1 MSDHFHHTAHDGPP
15 SLPLTV
21 VHDLL
26 SGRLMIPAT
35 AVTLLLRTI
44 AAGWTAS
51 PCDDTDCRRTA
62 ELYAADLT
70 GYADQL
76 DVECIA
82 ATGRE
87 ADPAD

>member
-1 MSDHFHHTAHDGPP
+1 MSDHFDHTAADG
-15 SLPLTV
+15 LPLTV

-26 SGRLMIPAT
+26 SGQLMMPTA

-44 AAGWTAS
+44 AANWTAS

-76 DVECIA
+76 DVQCIA
-82 ATGRE
+82 ATSRE
-87 ADPAD
+87 TDPAG